1 MNKAEIMT
9 KRHDKKCPQA
19 PRLRF
24 PEFRDEWH
32 SQALGAIASIIKE
45 KVGNKKCTLM
55 SIMTGVGLIPQID
68 KFGKEIAGDQ
78 YKNYII
84 IRNNDFAYNKS
95 ATKGYPQG
103 FIALYTGSEI
113 AAVPNSIFT
122 CFKIQPESIVPAY
135 LNYLFLGNFHGKWL
149 QRYITVGAR
158 AHGSL
163 SIDDDDL
170 LSLPIPYPKGVSSLG
185 EQQKIA
191 DCLSSL
197 DERIAAETSKL
208 DRLKDHKKGLLK
220 QLFPAEGE
228 TLPRLRFPDFRDAGE
243 WGQAPLGEL
252 LLSQP
257 DYGLNAPA
265 VPYTSSLPTYIRIT
279 DISEGGQFIAE
290 KKVSVDVVAVP
301 ENCLHPGDI
310 VLARTGAS
318 VGKAYKYNEND
329 GILVFAGF
337 LIRVKP
343 NWKKINS
350 NFLFNFLFTK
360 RYWDWVVLTSPRSGQ
375 PGINSSEYATLP
387 VPTPPSDGD
396 MQCEQQRIAD
406 CLSSLDELIA
416 AQTQKIDL
424 LNEHKKGLMQQLF
437 PRIDEVLA

>member
-1 MNKAEIMT
+1 MMSAK
-9 KRHDKKCPQA
+9 DQKKGA
-19 PRLRF
+19 LVPRLRF
-24 PEFRDEWH
+24 PEFRDAGEWVRKKVH
-32 SQALGAIASIIKE
+32 QIAKIYKGKGISKADISSDGKQLCIRYGELYTLYSEVILEVISKTSLPADSLFLSKVNDVIIPSSGETKIDIATSSCVMKDDIALGGDLNIIRACQNGIFISYYFNGNLKE
-45 KVGNKKCTLM
+45 
-55 SIMTGVGLIPQID
+55 
-68 KFGKEIAGDQ
+68 EIAKKAQGD
-78 YKNYII
+78 
-84 IRNNDFAYNKS
+84 
-95 ATKGYPQG
+95 TVVHLYPSQLDQLD
-103 FIALYTGSEI
+103 IA
-113 AAVPNSIFT
+113 
-122 CFKIQPESIVPAY
+122 
-135 LNYLFLGNFHGKWL
+135 
-149 QRYITVGAR
+149 
-158 AHGSL
+158 
-163 SIDDDDL
+163 
-170 LSLPIPYPKGVSSLG
+170 IPSKK
-185 EQQKIA
+185 EQQRIA

-197 DERIAAETSKL
+197 DERIAAETNKL
-208 DRLKDHKKGLLK
+208 DALKDHKKGLLK

-228 TLPRLRFPDFRDAGE
+228 TLPQLRFPEFRDAGE

-279 DISEGGQFIAE
+279 DISEEGQFIVE

-416 AQTQKIDL
+416 AQTQKINL
-424 LNEHKKGLMQQLF
+424 LKDHKKGLMQQLF
-437 PRIDEVLA
+437 PALDEVRA

>member
-1 MNKAEIMT
+1 MSAK
-9 KRHDKKCPQA
+9 DQKKGA
-19 PRLRF
+19 LVPRLRF
-24 PEFRDEWH
+24 PEFRDAGEWVRKKVH
-32 SQALGAIASIIKE
+32 QIAKIYKGKGISKADISSDGKQLCIRYGELYTLYSEVILEVISKTSLPADSLFLSKVNDVIIPSSGETKIDIATSSCVMKDDIALGGDLNIIRACQNGIFISYYFNGNLKE
-45 KVGNKKCTLM
+45 
-55 SIMTGVGLIPQID
+55 
-68 KFGKEIAGDQ
+68 EIAKKAQGD
-78 YKNYII
+78 
-84 IRNNDFAYNKS
+84 
-95 ATKGYPQG
+95 TVVHLYPSQLDQLD
-103 FIALYTGSEI
+103 IA
-113 AAVPNSIFT
+113 
-122 CFKIQPESIVPAY
+122 
-135 LNYLFLGNFHGKWL
+135 
-149 QRYITVGAR
+149 
-158 AHGSL
+158 
-163 SIDDDDL
+163 
-170 LSLPIPYPKGVSSLG
+170 IPSKK
-185 EQQKIA
+185 EQQRIA

-197 DERIAAETSKL
+197 DERIAAETNKL
-208 DRLKDHKKGLLK
+208 DALKDHKKGLLK

-228 TLPRLRFPDFRDAGE
+228 TLPQLRFPEFRDAGE

-279 DISEGGQFIAE
+279 DISEEGQFIVE

-416 AQTQKIDL
+416 AQTQKINL
-424 LNEHKKGLMQQLF
+424 LKDHKKGLMQQLF
-437 PRIDEVLA
+437 PALDEVRA

>member
-1 MNKAEIMT
+1 MSKVEMMSA
-9 KRHDKKCPQA
+9 RDKKKGA
-19 PRLRF
+19 LVPRLRF
-24 PEFRDEWH
+24 PEFQDAGEWEPKKLDDICTRILQKVTDDSLVPVSITAGQGFV
-32 SQALGAIASIIKE
+32 SQES
-45 KVGNKKCTLM
+45 
-55 SIMTGVGLIPQID
+55 
-68 KFGKEIAGDQ
+68 KFGKNISGAQ
-78 YKNYII
+78 YKNYIFLKYG
-84 IRNNDFAYNKS
+84 DFAYNKGNS
-95 ATKGYPQG
+95 KKFPQG
-103 FIALYTGSEI
+103 YVCQLKEFEQ
-113 AAVPNSIFT
+113 AAASSVFLCFRFT
-122 CFKIQPESIVPAY
+122 IKYQATFFQG
-135 LNYLFLGNFHGKWL
+135 LFDNNIHGKQL
-149 QRYITVGAR
+149 VKHITSGAR
-158 AHGSL
+158 SDGL
-163 SIDDDDL
+163 LNIKPDIFFSIL
-170 LSLPIPYPKGVSSLG
+170 LPVPHLYS
-185 EQQKIA
+185 EQQRIA

-197 DERIAAETSKL
+197 DERIAAETNKL
-208 DRLKDHKKGLLK
+208 DALKDHKKGLLK

-228 TLPRLRFPDFRDAGE
+228 TLPQLRFPEFRDAGE

-279 DISEGGQFIAE
+279 DISEEGQFIAE

-416 AQTQKIDL
+416 AQTQKINL
-424 LNEHKKGLMQQLF
+424 LKDHKKGLMQQLF
-437 PRIDEVLA
+437 PALDEVRA

>member
-1 MNKAEIMT
+1 MSKMEMMA
-9 KRHDKKCPQA
+9 RDKKKGA
-19 PRLRF
+19 LVPRLRF
-24 PEFRDEWH
+24 PEFRDAGKWEMRYGNDLFDNIINKN
-32 SQALGAIASIIKE
+32 QNFDLPILAITQEYGAIPRSTIEYNVSVTEKSIENYKIVNIGDFIISLRSFQGGIE
-45 KVGNKKCTLM
+45 YSHFC
-55 SIMTGVGLIPQID
+55 GLCSP
-68 KFGKEIAGDQ
+68 A
-78 YKNYII
+78 YII
-84 IRNNDFAYNKS
+84 LRKKVILNDVFFKFFFKS
-95 ATKGYPQG
+95 EHLISRLNVNIEGLRDGKMITYKQ
-103 FIALYTGSEI
+103 FSE
-113 AAVPNSIFT
+113 VLLPFPS
-122 CFKIQPESIVPAY
+122 PA
-135 LNYLFLGNFHGKWL
+135 
-149 QRYITVGAR
+149 
-158 AHGSL
+158 
-163 SIDDDDL
+163 
-170 LSLPIPYPKGVSSLG
+170 
-185 EQQKIA
+185 EQQRIA

-197 DERIAAETSKL
+197 EERIAAETNKL
-208 DRLKDHKKGLLK
+208 DALKDHKKGLLK

-228 TLPRLRFPDFRDAGE
+228 TLPQLRFPEFRDAGE

-279 DISEGGQFIAE
+279 DISEEGQFIAE

-416 AQTQKIDL
+416 AQTQKINL
-424 LNEHKKGLMQQLF
+424 LKDHKKGLMQQLF
-437 PRIDEVLA
+437 PCIDEVRA